1 MRSRLGVIIEETD
14 IEDLE
19 NALKIA
25 IHKDVKRV
33 FSNLMAGSYNHL
45 AAFESKL

>member
-1 MRSRLGVIIEETD
+1 MGVIIEETD

-19 NALKIA
+19 KALDLTVHRDI
-25 IHKDVKRV
+25 KRV
-33 FSNLMAGSYNHL
+33 YTNLMAGSYNHL